1 MIYLFTWNS
10 EYLVREK
17 TFLWKNQYLKKYW
30 DFNFVVFNDFKNI
43 NKKILT
49 QELLSEWFLWE
60 KKLIIIEWF
69 PLSSNEK
76 SSELVNIWEYLNTIL
91 NKIPENNIVVFSS
104 ANLDKRSK
112 LYKSIKKIAIKIEEF
127 NTKNS
132 QDIFNIVLKKYKWK
146 INNNAL
152 DLLIKYKAWNLEKI
166 ISEIEKLLITNENID
181 IDLIK
186 NNIFPELEESIFELI
201 DDIMNLK
208 LNNAIWKI
216 EIILSQVN
224 IYAFYNNFLANIRVF
239 IYIYLL
245 KQNKQNNISEF
256 LDLKNRWFLV
266 NKNYKITF
274 LKLKLF
280 YINLVN
286 LDKKMKSWKMIW
298 SEDDVLKY
306 EIIKTI
312 LELWQK

>member
-10 EYLVREK
+10 EFLVREK
-17 TFLWKNQYLKKYW
+17 TLNWKNQYLKKYW

-43 NKKILT
+43 NKDILT
-49 QELLSEWFLWE
+49 QELLSEWFMWE

-76 SSELVNIWEYLNTIL
+76 SSELTNLWEYLNSIID
-91 NKIPENNIVVFSS
+91 KIPENNIVVFSS

-132 QDIFNIVLKKYKWK
+132 QDIFNIILSKYKWK
-146 INNNAL
+146 IDNNAI
-152 DLLIKYKAWNLEKI
+152 DLLIRYKAWNLEKI
-166 ISEIEKLLITNENID
+166 ISEIEKLLITNKNID

-186 NNIFPELEESIFELI
+186 DNIFPEWEESIFELI

-216 EIILSQVN
+216 ETILSQVN
-224 IYAFYNNFLANIRVF
+224 VYAFYNNFLANIRVF
-239 IYIYLL
+239 VYIYLL
-245 KQNKQNNISEF
+245 KDNKQNDISKL
-256 LDLKNRWFLV
+256 LDLKNRAFLV
-266 NKNYKITF
+266 NKNYKINF
-274 LKLKLF
+274 LQLKEF
-280 YINLVN
+280 YIDIVN
-286 LDKKMKSWKMIW
+286 LDKKMKSGRMVW
-298 SEDDVLKY
+298 SEDDILKY

-312 LELWQK
+312 VKLW

>member
-10 EYLVREK
+10 EFLVREK
-17 TFLWKNQYLKKYW
+17 TLNWKNQYLKKYW

-43 NKKILT
+43 NKDILT
-49 QELLSEWFLWE
+49 QELLSEWFMWE

-76 SSELVNIWEYLNTIL
+76 SSELTNLWEYLNSIID
-91 NKIPENNIVVFSS
+91 KIPENNIVVFSS

-132 QDIFNIVLKKYKWK
+132 QDIFNIILSKYKWK
-146 INNNAL
+146 IDNNAI
-152 DLLIKYKAWNLEKI
+152 DLLIRYKAWNLEKI
-166 ISEIEKLLITNENID
+166 ISEIEKLLITNKNID

-186 NNIFPELEESIFELI
+186 DNIFPEWEESIFELI

-216 EIILSQVN
+216 ETILSQVN
-224 IYAFYNNFLANIRVF
+224 VYAFYNNFLANIRVF
-239 IYIYLL
+239 VYIYLL
-245 KQNKQNNISEF
+245 KDNKQNDISKL
-256 LDLKNRWFLV
+256 LDLKNRAFLV
-266 NKNYKITF
+266 NKNYKINF
-274 LKLKLF
+274 LQLKEF
-280 YINLVN
+280 YIDIVN
-286 LDKKMKSWKMIW
+286 LDKKMKSGKLIW
-298 SEDDVLKY
+298 TEEKDFKY
-306 EIIKTI
+306 ELDKI
-312 LELWQK
+312 LINS